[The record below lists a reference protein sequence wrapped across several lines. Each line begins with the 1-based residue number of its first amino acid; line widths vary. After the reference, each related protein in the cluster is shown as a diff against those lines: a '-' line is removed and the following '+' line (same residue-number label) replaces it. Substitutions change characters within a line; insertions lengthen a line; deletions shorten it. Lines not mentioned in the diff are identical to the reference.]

1 MLPFPMWAFVSR
13 GAPFS
18 WRSYNWLDIIGK
30 RGRQPRILGLVEE
43 DWDPRADTGKIKR
56 EK

>member
-1 MLPFPMWAFVSR
+1 MWAFVSR

-18 WRSYNWLDIIGK
+18 WRSYKWLDIIGK